1 MLSLSGL
8 TICLTEGQGELF
20 QRFHRKSYD
29 WVVLLHTLIEVP
41 RDSQPQM
48 RPPSSWPC
56 RVLHSELGGR
66 AEARGSWC
74 SRTAGHR
81 MKLQDGQQPLLAQTT
96 APERAWPP
104 GSVYWGCLRQSLNCT
119 RCFATLLIVA
129 CQAPLSFTISQ
140 SLLKFM
146 STELTKP
153 SNHLILCRP
162 LLRLPSV
169 FPSVRVFSNESA
181 LCT

>member
-129 CQAPLSFTISQ
+129 CQAPLSFTLSQ